1 MICPKCNSMLQIA
14 KSYLTFENDTTP
26 DLPTKAFTNLEMVCV
41 NQHCDNYAG
50 KNLENPSYVGKN
62 LENPSIVVEIIK
74 NETI

>member
-50 KNLENPSYVGKN
+50 KELENPS
-62 LENPSIVVEIIK
+62 SVVEIVK